1 MAPEAVPIMERNKM
15 AIRKKDELMDALL
28 LGNVDWEKA
37 RKAAYKMASQLT
49 SEVANLDN
57 LKDAYSPMAWIN
69 ICRQLRVVTDGM
81 TTMRMIAEGKNNA
94 TISIEA
100 QVTVGSIAAYKAWNT
115 MYLKM
120 LDAGI
125 QRRVAIKGRTK
136 QEKDLDA
143 EFLRSC
149 GIEFDVVPHIEKEEE
164 SND

>member
-1 MAPEAVPIMERNKM
+1 MPVQLMERKM
-15 AIRKKDELMDALL
+15 MEIRKKDKLMDALL

-37 RKAAYKMASQLT
+37 RKAAFKMASQLT

-81 TTMRMIAEGKNNA
+81 TTMRLIAENKDNA
-94 TISIEA
+94 TISTEA
-100 QVTVGSIAAYKAWNT
+100 NVTVGSIAAYKAWNT

-120 LDAGI
+120 LNSGI

-136 QEKDLDA
+136 QEKNLDA

-149 GIEFDVVPHIEKEEE
+149 GIKFDVVPHIEKEKKN
-164 SND
+164 ND